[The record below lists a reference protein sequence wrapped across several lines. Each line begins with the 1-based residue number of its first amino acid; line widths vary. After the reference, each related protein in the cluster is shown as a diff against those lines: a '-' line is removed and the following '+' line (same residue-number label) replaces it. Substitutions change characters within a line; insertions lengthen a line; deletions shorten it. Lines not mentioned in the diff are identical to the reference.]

1 MEPIPGCMGRNCLLY
16 STQNIVWGLQISW
29 HGPTWQL
36 PAVQV
41 VCFQQTMSLSAC
53 WAACIWLP
61 MELPPNLSA
70 SFCNRELCSQKC
82 SFCTWAGWMPWEP
95 HHDAAGEA
103 SRSHLLACSQG
114 NTEKLFKYHVMAK
127 AQVCVLGWRKHL
139 LLYSSRSHFLGDCY
153 SNGCCEKSA
162 PGWWSLSKQV
172 QGDSWLHLAE
182 LPERRPQS
190 KCCLKENLGVRHL
203 LVSWEIQWLL

>member
-1 MEPIPGCMGRNCLLY
+1 MSEDSRFPDMAPHG
-16 STQNIVWGLQISW
+16 SSLQFRWSVSSR
-29 HGPTWQL
+29 PCPCL
-36 PAVQV
+36 PAG
-41 VCFQQTMSLSAC
+41 
-53 WAACIWLP
+53 LP
-61 MELPPNLSA
+61 AFEYPWNPPPNLSA